1 MRRAL
6 QGLLFLLLGTVLLLS
21 TSAGPARVQAA
32 SRSLPLET
40 RGEFTYAAALALGLQ
55 PSTQYSPF
63 KDLQNDHLLGP
74 WITAAAEAHWS
85 DGYPDGTFRPDTSLT
100 RAMAAKIEVNA
111 LGDGAAAAALASQ
124 KSVFRDDGHIPAWA
138 RGYIN
143 EAYKIGIFRGQSNG
157 YFLPQQALTT
167 FQMGHAILQLD
178 AYLAQRANKVPATTL
193 TAAQF
198 VEELTAL
205 MGDQPTVL
213 YIGDSPPSG
222 LPAFGEQTAYWEAAL
237 NAGWLFPVGA
247 DPQKT
252 VTRAEAIAMTVMA
265 RSAVAT
271 NAQPELAQAL
281 ANRPM
286 PFRDN
291 ASIPVALRGY
301 VNEALLYGI
310 LPWRSGDLSPNA
322 LLTPS
327 DAMALLDLAAQRQM
341 QAWTNPASA
350 STPAYIG
357 ISGIG
362 DAPPTLTY
370 DGSPTNPDA
379 ATDVSF
385 GVFDAHGQGIPS
397 GTVRVEIANPSI
409 LQVVGNSCSPSVA
422 GTWCVPIG
430 QTFTLMS
437 GKTTGTTAVTL
448 RDGQASATFDLTVVK
463 TPLTI
468 DLSPT
473 TASLYPGQSTRFQVL
488 GVHDADGT
496 PVKATVKLSATVG
509 TLAADGTY
517 TAGSA
522 TGRSQVA
529 ATATLEGQTYTAT
542 SQVLTLSKAAKL
554 VVTLTDAK
562 TGATQIS
569 DGDPIE
575 VAIEALTASGNPV
588 TTADPM
594 WITVG
599 TNSSQFTLRSGHAKM
614 QVPAQTGTTVTA
626 TVTDTAAGSLYHPLT
641 QTVSAQIVGGPEVSY
656 GIFDAQGQRITFDHP
671 ASLQAGAP
679 TPLTLKPIDQYGNPT
694 TVSAASPERV
704 TLMSTDQTGGF
715 LTSQDG
721 TPVMTATLQPGS
733 SGIPIWYETSAQGVT
748 SAILSAAVG
757 PHVVAL
763 HPTVSVSTG
772 QGLAMGTFVVEDAS
786 GHDVPWVSV
795 AMTIGTMQGS
805 EEAGAADEG
814 GSGLA
819 ALSAYPLSGVTGS
832 DGSTA
837 FILQMPQGA
846 DGDADFSQPVTCEIP
861 GVPGS
866 SAEITVTW

>member
-111 LGDGAAAAALASQ
+111 LGDGALAAALASQ

-143 EAYKIGIFRGQSNG
+143 EAYKLGIFRGQSNG

-178 AYLAQRANKVPATTL
+178 AYVAQRANKAPATTL

-222 LPAFGEQTAYWEAAL
+222 LPAFGEQTAYWEEAL
-237 NAGWLFPVGA
+237 NAGWAFPVGA
-247 DPQKT
+247 NPQKT

-281 ANRPM
+281 ANRPT
-286 PFRDN
+286 PFKDN
-291 ASIPVALRGY
+291 ASIPATLRGY
-301 VNEALLYGI
+301 VNEALLYGM

-322 LLTPS
+322 ALTPK
-327 DAMALLDLAAQRQM
+327 DAIALLDLAADRQM
-341 QAWTNPASA
+341 QSWTNPAPA
-350 STPAYIG
+350 GAPAYIG
-357 ISGIG
+357 IGYVPSTFI
-362 DAPPTLTY
+362 Y

-379 ATDVSF
+379 ATDISF

-397 GTVRVEIANPSI
+397 GTVRVEIANLSI
-409 LQVVGNSCSPSVA
+409 LQVVGNACSPNVT
-422 GTWCVPIG
+422 GTWCVPVG
-430 QTFTLMS
+430 KFFLLMS
-437 GKTTGTTAVTL
+437 GKTTGTTSVTL
-448 RDGQASATFDLTVVK
+448 RDGAASNTFQVTVVK

-468 DLSPT
+468 DLSPK
-473 TASLYPGQSTRFQVL
+473 TASLYPGQTTRFTVL

-496 PVKATVKLSATVG
+496 PVKATVKISANVG

-529 ATATLEGQTYTAT
+529 ATATLGGQTYTAT
-542 SQVLTLSKAAKL
+542 SQVLTLSNAAQL

-575 VAIEALTASGNPV
+575 VAIGALTASGSPV

-599 TNSSQFTLRSGHAKM
+599 TNSSQFTLRSGYAKM

-626 TVTDTAAGSLYHPLT
+626 TVTDTAAGSLHHPLT
-641 QTVSAQIVGGPEVSY
+641 QTVSAQIVGGPEVGY
-656 GIFDAQGQRITFDHP
+656 GIFDDQGQRITFDHP

-694 TVSAASPERV
+694 TVSAASPETV

-721 TPVMTATLQPGS
+721 KPVTTATLQPES
-733 SGIPIWYETSAQGVT
+733 AGIPIWYETSAQGVT

-772 QGLAMGTFVVEDAS
+772 QGLAMGTFAVEDAS
-786 GHDVPWVSV
+786 GHDVPWVPV

-805 EEAGAADEG
+805 EEASTADEG